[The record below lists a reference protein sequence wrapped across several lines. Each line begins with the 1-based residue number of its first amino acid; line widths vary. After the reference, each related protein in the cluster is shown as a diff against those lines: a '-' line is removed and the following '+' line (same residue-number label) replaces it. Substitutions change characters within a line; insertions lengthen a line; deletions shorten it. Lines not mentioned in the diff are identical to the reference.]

1 MTAPPAGHAA
11 PGSDTG
17 DRRLWR
23 VFPYDALAPAGAPF
37 SAAWVPRGQGAGR
50 FDVPDASPVWYLA
63 ESPVHAVAEVL
74 QGLRGQTLDADDLR
88 RFGHPLACVDAHVP
102 AAFAARVVDL
112 CDPSELAR
120 RDIRPDR
127 LASRELATTQRIAR
141 ALHAE
146 GAAGFRWWS
155 SLSGDWHGTVL
166 FVERLPVGVPAFG
179 TPEPLAIA
187 SPVVRAACLEL
198 GIAVRRPRR

>member
-74 QGLRGQTLDADDLR
+74 QGLRGQTLDAD
-88 RFGHPLACVDAHVP
+88 
-102 AAFAARVVDL
+102 
-112 CDPSELAR
+112 
-120 RDIRPDR
+120 
-127 LASRELATTQRIAR
+127 
-141 ALHAE
+141 